1 MSGTNTG
8 IVLVR
13 ARNLHAGETHLW
25 ILLLKARGC
34 MSLIISDKRK
44 HKQLKAKTCCLSKLG
59 YIVFESNQQPPCV
72 CVCHDSWQQDR
83 HKPQGDCW
91 GGGGYNLF
99 HYFNELCMSC
109 SWYNGLIVPIEV
121 ALHLEFK

>member
-34 MSLIISDKRK
+34 MSLITSDKRK

-72 CVCHDSWQQDR
+72 CVCVMIAGSRIGINHR
-83 HKPQGDCW
+83 EIV
-91 GGGGYNLF
+91 GGGYNLF